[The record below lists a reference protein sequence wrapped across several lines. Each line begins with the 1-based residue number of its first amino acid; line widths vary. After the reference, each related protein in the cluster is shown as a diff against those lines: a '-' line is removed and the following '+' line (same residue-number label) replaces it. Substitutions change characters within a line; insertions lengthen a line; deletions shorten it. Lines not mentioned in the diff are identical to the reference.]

1 MSLIKRLST
10 NQIIGYSIGISVLFV
25 LLAYAGRKIYLSAKQ
40 ENFVKDL
47 HPQVQNKFRKLIDE
61 IQKKTGWEMII
72 TSGYRDFAKQAS
84 LKRQNPKNARA
95 GYSEH
100 NYGIALD
107 MVAKKDGERLY
118 KSTSKGKWL
127 ETGIPQI
134 AKGMGFRWGGD
145 FANYHDPVH
154 FGLGHIYDTKKLLA
168 QAEQRFGTDPNNIR
182 GNEVSL
188 IA

>member
-1 MSLIKRLST
+1 MAHICNLA
-10 NQIIGYSIGISVLFV
+10 ISE
-25 LLAYAGRKIYLSAKQ
+25 GRKIYLSAKQ
-40 ENFVKDL
+40 ENFIKDL
-47 HPQVQNKFRKLIDE
+47 HPQVQNKFRKLIDD

-118 KSTSKGKWL
+118 KSSSKGKWL

-134 AKGMGFRWGGD
+134 AKSMGFRWGGD